1 MNKEEIIKLLE
12 SNRPPCIETLRG
24 SLVEFNE
31 EDRIMVMEF
40 DAIPEFCHSEAQ
52 SFKED
57 SSPGCWIQ
65 QWRIWL
71 SHW

>member
-40 DAIPEFCHSEAQ
+40 DAIPEFCHSIQ
-52 SFKED
+52 IKENLVIHRKFSKRD
-57 SSPGCWIQ
+57 S
-65 QWRIWL
+65 L
-71 SHW
+71 KKL

>member
-40 DAIPEFCHSEAQ
+40 DSIPEFCHSEAQ
-52 SFKED
+52 IVQ
-57 SSPGCWIQ
+57 G
-65 QWRIWL
+65 
-71 SHW
+71 